1 MTGAGRSI
9 TCNMACRDS
18 LVRGVNLRTSVLL
31 LAGAIVF
38 AGASEA
44 RAQLG
49 RPLDGR
55 LIFSVN
61 GLLQPGSQDVD
72 RTSTFTL
79 YDEPAE
85 IRSTQKVD
93 GGGLFEVGATY
104 RVRNNLGVGV
114 SYTSLSR
121 TSDGEI
127 SGSLPH
133 PLFFDAPR
141 QFSAPVPGLRHKQQA
156 VHLSAVY
163 YMPFVENVDLAFS
176 AGPSFFTVSQGFARG
191 VSFSENFPDFNTVTI
206 DAIDTATLE
215 ESAVGFHLGAD
226 GLYAFTENI
235 GAGLQLRYTRATANF
250 DISDGQSAEV
260 TAGGFQIGVGLRLRF

>member
-1 MTGAGRSI
+1 MILAAAI
-9 TCNMACRDS
+9 
-18 LVRGVNLRTSVLL
+18 
-31 LAGAIVF
+31 LAG
-38 AGASEA
+38 GATDA

-55 LIFSVN
+55 LIVSVN
-61 GLLQPGSQDVD
+61 GLLQPGSQDVG

-85 IRSTQKVD
+85 IRSNQKVD
-93 GGGLFEVGATY
+93 GGGVFEVGATY
-104 RVRNNLGVGV
+104 RVRDNFGVGL
-114 SYTSLSR
+114 SYTRLSR
-121 TSDGEI
+121 TGDGDI

-141 QFSAPVPGLRHKQQA
+141 QFNAPVPGLKHKQQA
-156 VHLSAVY
+156 VHVSAVY
-163 YMPFVENVDLAFS
+163 YMPFVENVDIAFS

-191 VSFSENFPDFNTVTI
+191 VSFSENFPDFTTVTI

-235 GAGLQLRYTRATANF
+235 GAGVQLRYTRGTANF
-250 DISDGQSAEV
+250 DISEGQSTKV
-260 TAGGFQIGVGLRLRF
+260 TAGGFQLGVGLRLRF